1 MKHFILSL
9 ISVFFSSLLF
19 CQTHYIEVHPNGR
32 VSSLL
37 MTTTE
42 YNSWKSNYEY
52 DNQSIREALFQ
63 DIYQKFEDD
72 FDFIFLILKETTLPS
87 NMPTGELKQVSN
99 NIQGIGLN
107 NFDEC
112 NAYGSNGKLQAVIHL
127 GRFNY
132 MRYGPSLHELMH
144 NWGNFGITTHTLFQ
158 FGTNLTSYEFIPHW
172 GFSGGSTKGQLG
184 GFKQSTLVE
193 NGNNNY
199 TVEAFGGFA
208 NGGNSVPYNEMELYL
223 MGMIPAS
230 QVSNFDVFKNIT
242 SQIDNNNN
250 TYSFDASDRETFT
263 PTSIVNQ
270 LGQRVPNST
279 TSQKEFK
286 ALAVVLTDSPLT
298 AQEWN
303 QIDDDIYQFSK
314 VGPDDQS
321 TIYNFWEATNQLGTI
336 DFGNLNASVIDTSQ
350 QSILVTNITVQGQNN
365 VSTIN
370 LGQNLQMI
378 AEVLPLNATNSQ
390 VTWTVDN
397 GTGSATISNSGILS
411 TISTGTVFV
420 KATAQDGSNVYGLRT
435 ITIQQ
440 VVNLNEYHSSKL
452 HIFPNPAKD
461 YIHIEADIKD
471 INIFNIL
478 GKELSNYTIE
488 KYMNK
493 TPLYFDD
500 IKPGLYFLNYQ
511 NNKTLPF
518 VIE

>member
-1 MKHFILSL
+1 
-9 ISVFFSSLLF
+9 
-19 CQTHYIEVHPNGR
+19 
-32 VSSLL
+32 
-37 MTTTE
+37 
-42 YNSWKSNYEY
+42 
-52 DNQSIREALFQ
+52 
-63 DIYQKFEDD
+63 
-72 FDFIFLILKETTLPS
+72 
-87 NMPTGELKQVSN
+87 
-99 NIQGIGLN
+99 
-107 NFDEC
+107 
-112 NAYGSNGKLQAVIHL
+112 
-127 GRFNY
+127 
-132 MRYGPSLHELMH
+132 
-144 NWGNFGITTHTLFQ
+144 
-158 FGTNLTSYEFIPHW
+158 
-172 GFSGGSTKGQLG
+172 
-184 GFKQSTLVE
+184 
-193 NGNNNY
+193 
-199 TVEAFGGFA
+199 
-208 NGGNSVPYNEMELYL
+208 
-223 MGMIPAS
+223 
-230 QVSNFDVFKNIT
+230 
-242 SQIDNNNN
+242 
-250 TYSFDASDRETFT
+250 
-263 PTSIVNQ
+263 
-270 LGQRVPNST
+270 
-279 TSQKEFK
+279 
-286 ALAVVLTDSPLT
+286 
-298 AQEWN
+298 
-303 QIDDDIYQFSK
+303 
-314 VGPDDQS
+314 
-321 TIYNFWEATNQLGTI
+321 LGTI

-493 TPLYFDD
+493 TTLYFDD